1 MRNYLESTMTLPQPV
16 STHKALTPDWPFIHY
31 ALVACIAISLA
42 LATAPT
48 LAGSRILGTGGVSA
62 IEGAA
67 GGGLSPWAV
76 LSSSASEQEVG
87 VTATATRAWVD
98 DYRLTVTGASLNIYD
113 RIEISV
119 ARQTLVL
126 ETLGGELGQDIYG
139 AKLRLLGDVLYHPWG
154 IWSVGVQHKQLVDGS
169 IPTALGADET
179 RGTDIY
185 LSASKLLFHAFAGRN
200 VLLNATL
207 RNTEAN
213 QGGLLGFGG
222 DQGNRSWVA
231 EGSVGIFITPRWI
244 VGAEYRQKPDN
255 LSVAEED
262 DWQSLYSAYFFNK
275 HISLTGAWLDLGGIA
290 GLPSQRGGY
299 FSLQAAF

>member
-1 MRNYLESTMTLPQPV
+1 MTLCQATLPPTRFQHFAAWLAPCLTACLAACLVLV
-16 STHKALTPDWPFIHY
+16 SNP
-31 ALVACIAISLA
+31 SS
-42 LATAPT
+42 
-48 LAGSRILGTGGVSA
+48 AGSRILGTGAVNA

-76 LSSSASEQEVG
+76 LSSTASEQEVG
-87 VTATATRAWVD
+87 VTAAVTRAWVD

-113 RIEISV
+113 RMEISV

-139 AKLRLLGDVLYHPWG
+139 AKVRLLGDVLYHPWG
-154 IWSVGVQHKQLVDGS
+154 IWSIGVQHKRLVDGT

-179 RGTDIY
+179 HGTDVY
-185 LSASKLLFHAFAGRN
+185 LSASKLLFSAVAGRN
-200 VLLNATL
+200 VLFNAIL
-207 RNTEAN
+207 RNTDAN

-222 DQGNRSWVA
+222 DQGSRGWVA
-231 EGSVGIFITPRWI
+231 EGSVGIFITPQWI
-244 VGAEYRQKPDN
+244 IGTEYRQKPDN
-255 LSVAEED
+255 LSVAQED

-275 HISLTGAWLDLGGIA
+275 HFSLTGAWLDLGDIA

-299 FSLQAAF
+299 LSLQAAF